1 MLQKTPKPTWK
12 KEEHVKDREEQAVMD
27 INIKELRKTTR
38 MMTNNIL
45 VREKKDRRSQFKG

>member
-1 MLQKTPKPTWK
+1 MLQKTPKPAWK
-12 KEEHVKDREEQAVMD
+12 KEEHVKDRKEQAVMD

-45 VREKKDRRSQFKG
+45 VREKKDCRSQFKG